1 MQLFRP
7 LAILA
12 LLAAPV
18 AAQTPGAPAPAAAPT
33 TPPPRP
39 AKLDYDSVAF
49 GRQVTLWF
57 YSSQLDSLWA
67 HTDTALQRGLENK
80 ERYGLMLGDF
90 MERVGSEESLV
101 EERFH
106 LRGGARQYWRIIR
119 GTEFTQEPVA
129 IRWVLMPGKMIGGVG
144 LNPLSRV
151 PPVDPE

>member
-1 MQLFRP
+1 MHLFRP

-18 AAQTPGAPAPAAAPT
+18 AAQTPAPAAAPAPAA
-33 TPPPRP
+33 TPAPRP

-57 YSSQLDSLWA
+57 YTSQLDSLWA
-67 HTDTALQRGLENK
+67 HTDTAFQRGLESK

-106 LRGGARQYWRIIR
+106 LRNGQRQYWRILR

-129 IRWVLMPGKMIGGVG
+129 IRWVLLPGKMLGGVG
-144 LNPLSRV
+144 LNPLSRT